1 MILVLLLGYLGLLFL
16 AIKFKLI
23 KPTLFWKLSPI
34 IWVVFL
40 LIALF
45 IPLQFWASGGYV
57 RVVQPTVQIV
67 PNVAGEV
74 TEVVVQANQNVSKG
88 DVLFQ
93 IDPLPL
99 QAVVNK
105 LTAEL
110 QLDTILFT
118 QQKDMMKR
126 NLGRQVDLD
135 RTRAKMQSTQAQLAG
150 ANYNLEQTTVRAPG
164 EGVMTN
170 VEALRPGARVV
181 AAPLRQSMVFVD
193 NSKRVLVAQI
203 QQIQQIYMRYIEPG
217 QPAEIAF
224 KMYPGKVYNA
234 TVESIIP
241 GSAQG
246 QVSPSGLLPSA
257 VPEVHSPLFVRLKL
271 EDEELAKSLPAGA
284 TGDVAIYSPKGK
296 PAQIIRKVIIRMAA
310 IKNYIVPN

>member
-23 KPTLFWKLSPI
+23 KPTLFWKLSPV

-40 LIALF
+40 LVALF
-45 IPLQFWASGGYV
+45 IPLQFWAPGGYV

-74 TEVVVQANQNVSKG
+74 LEVTVQANQHVSKE

-93 IDPLPL
+93 IDPLPF
-99 QAVVNK
+99 QSAVDK
-105 LTAEL
+105 LKAQLE
-110 QLDTILFT
+110 LDTILFK
-118 QQKDMMKR
+118 QQQDIMKKK
-126 NLGRQVDLD
+126 LGRQVDLD
-135 RTRAKMQSTQAQLAG
+135 RARANMEATQAQLEG

-170 VEALRPGARVV
+170 VEALRSGARVV
-181 AAPLRQSMVFVD
+181 AAPVRQSMVFVD
-193 NSKRVLVAQI
+193 DSKRIVVA
-203 QQIQQIYMRYIEPG
+203 QIQQIYMRYIEPG

-234 TVESIIP
+234 TVESIAP

-246 QVSPSGLLPSA
+246 QVAPSGLLPGA
-257 VPEVHSPLFVRLKL
+257 IPEVHGPLFVRLKL
-271 EDEELAKSLPAGA
+271 DDESFANKLPAGA
-284 TGDVAIYSPKGK
+284 TGEVAIYSPNGK
-296 PAQIIRKVIIRMAA
+296 PAQIIRKVMIRMAA

>member
-40 LIALF
+40 LVALF
-45 IPLQFWASGGYV
+45 IPLQFWAPGGYV
-57 RVVQPTVQIV
+57 RVLQPTVQIV

-74 TEVVVQANQNVSKG
+74 MEIMVQANQHVSKE

-93 IDPLPL
+93 IDPVPF
-99 QAVVNK
+99 QSVVDK
-105 LTAEL
+105 LKA
-110 QLDTILFT
+110 QLKFDTILFG
-118 QQKDMMKR
+118 QQTDIMKKKI
-126 NLGRQVDLD
+126 GRKVDLD
-135 RTRAKMQSTQAQLAG
+135 RARAKMEATQAQLAS
-150 ANYNLEQTTVRAPG
+150 ANYELEQTTVRAPG

-181 AAPLRQSMVFVD
+181 AAPVRQSMVFVD
-193 NSKRVLVAQI
+193 DSKRVLVAQI
-203 QQIQQIYMRYIEPG
+203 QQIYMRYIESG

-224 KMYPGKVYNA
+224 KMYPGKVYSA
-234 TVESIIP
+234 TVESITP

-246 QVSPSGLLPSA
+246 QVAPSGLLPSA
-257 VPEVHSPLFVRLKL
+257 IPEVHGPLFVRLIL
-271 EDEELAKSLPAGA
+271 DDEELVNSLPTGA
-284 TGDVAIYSPKGK
+284 SGEVAIYSPKGK
-296 PAQIIRKVIIRMAA
+296 PAQIIRKVMIRMAA

>member
-40 LIALF
+40 LVALF
-45 IPLQFWASGGYV
+45 IPLQFWAPGGYV

-93 IDPLPL
+93 IDPVPL
-99 QAVVNK
+99 QAVVDT
-105 LTAEL
+105 LTAQL
-110 QLDTILFT
+110 QLDTILFN
-118 QQKDMMKR
+118 QQQELMKK

-135 RTRAKMQSTQAQLAG
+135 RTRAKVQSTEAQLTG
-150 ANYNLEQTTVRAPG
+150 ANYNLEQTMVRAPG

-181 AAPLRQSMVFVD
+181 AAPLRQSMVLVD
-193 NSKRVLVAQI
+193 NSKRVLVA
-203 QQIQQIYMRYIEPG
+203 QIQQIYMRYIEPG

-224 KMYPGKVYNA
+224 KMYPGNVFNA
-234 TVESIIP
+234 TVESITP

-246 QVSPSGLLPSA
+246 QMSPSGLLPSA
-257 VPEVHSPLFVRLKL
+257 VSEVHGPLFVRLIL
-271 EDEELAKSLPAGA
+271 EDEELAKTLPAGA
-284 TGDVAIYSPKGK
+284 TGEVAIYSPKGK

>member
-40 LIALF
+40 LVALF
-45 IPLQFWASGGYV
+45 IPLQFWAPGGYV
-57 RVVQPTVQIV
+57 RVLQPTVQIV

-74 TEVVVQANQNVSKG
+74 MEIMVQASQHVSKE

-93 IDPLPL
+93 IDPLPF
-99 QAVVNK
+99 QSVVDK
-105 LTAEL
+105 LKAQL
-110 QLDTILFT
+110 NLDTILFD
-118 QQKDMMKR
+118 QQTDLMKKK
-126 NLGRQVDLD
+126 LGRKVDLD
-135 RTRAKMQSTQAQLAG
+135 RTRAKMEATQAQVAS
-150 ANYNLEQTTVRAPG
+150 ANYDLEQTTVRAPG

-181 AAPLRQSMVFVD
+181 AAPVRQTMVFVD
-193 NSKRVLVAQI
+193 DSKRILVA
-203 QQIQQIYMRYIEPG
+203 QIQQIYMRYIEPG

-224 KMYPGKVYNA
+224 KIYPGKVYSA

-246 QVSPSGLLPSA
+246 QVAPSGLLPSA
-257 VPEVHSPLFVRLKL
+257 ISEVHGPLFVRLIMDDK
-271 EDEELAKSLPAGA
+271 ELANSLPAGA
-284 TGDVAIYSPKGK
+284 SGEVAIYSPKGK
-296 PAQIIRKVIIRMAA
+296 PAQIIRKVMIRMTA

>member
-40 LIALF
+40 LVALF
-45 IPLQFWASGGYV
+45 IPLQFWAPGGYV

-74 TEVVVQANQNVSKG
+74 TEVMVQANQNVSKG

-93 IDPLPL
+93 IDPVPL
-99 QAVVNK
+99 QAVVDK
-105 LTAEL
+105 LTAQL

-118 QQKDMMKR
+118 QQKDLMKK

-135 RTRAKMQSTQAQLAG
+135 RTRAKMQSTNSQLTG
-150 ANYNLEQTTVRAPG
+150 AKYNLEQTTVRAPG

-193 NSKRVLVAQI
+193 NSKRILVA
-203 QQIQQIYMRYIEPG
+203 QIQQIYMRYIEPG

-234 TVESIIP
+234 TVESITP

-257 VPEVHSPLFVRLKL
+257 VSEVHGPLFVRLIL

-284 TGDVAIYSPKGK
+284 TGEVAIYSPKGK

>member
-40 LIALF
+40 LVALF
-45 IPLQFWASGGYV
+45 IPLQFWAPGGYV
-57 RVVQPTVQIV
+57 RVLQPTVQIV

-74 TEVVVQANQNVSKG
+74 MEIMVQANQHVSKE

-93 IDPLPL
+93 IDPVPF
-99 QAVVNK
+99 QSVVDK
-105 LTAEL
+105 LKA
-110 QLDTILFT
+110 QLKFDTILFG
-118 QQKDMMKR
+118 QQTDIMKKKI
-126 NLGRQVDLD
+126 GRKVDLD
-135 RTRAKMQSTQAQLAG
+135 RARAKMEVTQAQLAS
-150 ANYNLEQTTVRAPG
+150 ANYELEQTTVRAPG

-181 AAPLRQSMVFVD
+181 AAPVRQSMVFVD
-193 NSKRVLVAQI
+193 DSKRVLVAQI
-203 QQIQQIYMRYIEPG
+203 QQIYMRYIESG

-224 KMYPGKVYNA
+224 KMYPGKVYSA
-234 TVESIIP
+234 TVESITP

-246 QVSPSGLLPSA
+246 QVAPSGLLPSA
-257 VPEVHSPLFVRLKL
+257 IPEVHGPLFVRLIL
-271 EDEELAKSLPAGA
+271 DDEELVNSLPTGA
-284 TGDVAIYSPKGK
+284 SGEVAIYSPKGK
-296 PAQIIRKVIIRMAA
+296 PAQIIRKVMIRMAA

>member
-1 MILVLLLGYLGLLFL
+1 MILVLLLVYLGLLFL
-16 AIKFKLI
+16 AIKFRLI

-45 IPLQFWASGGYV
+45 IPLQFWAPGGYV
-57 RVVQPTVQIV
+57 RVVQSTVQIV

-93 IDPLPL
+93 IDPLPF

-105 LTAEL
+105 LAAEL
-110 QLDTILFT
+110 QLDTILFD

-135 RTRAKMQSTQAQLAG
+135 RTRAKMRSTQAQLAG

-203 QQIQQIYMRYIEPG
+203 QQIYMRYIEPG

-234 TVESIIP
+234 MVESITP

-246 QVSPSGLLPSA
+246 QVSPSGLLPTA

-310 IKNYIVPN
+310 IKNYIVPS

>member
-1 MILVLLLGYLGLLFL
+1 MILVLLLAYLGLLFL

-40 LIALF
+40 LVALF
-45 IPLQFWASGGYV
+45 IPLQFWAPGGYL
-57 RVVQPTVQIV
+57 RVLQPTVQIV

-74 TEVVVQANQNVSKG
+74 TEVMVQASQHVSKE

-93 IDPLPL
+93 IDPVPF
-99 QAVVNK
+99 QSAVDK
-105 LTAEL
+105 LKA
-110 QLDTILFT
+110 QLKLDIIVFK
-118 QQKDMMKR
+118 QQQDIMKKK
-126 NLGRQVDLD
+126 LGRQVDLD
-135 RTRAKMQSTQAQLAG
+135 RARASMEATQAQLDG

-181 AAPLRQSMVFVD
+181 AAPVRQSMAFVD
-193 NSKRVLVAQI
+193 DSKRILAA
-203 QQIQQIYMRYIEPG
+203 QIQQIYMRYIEPG

-234 TVESIIP
+234 TVESIAP

-246 QVSPSGLLPSA
+246 QIAPSGLLPSA
-257 VPEVHSPLFVRLKL
+257 VPEVHGPLFVRLKL
-271 EDEELAKSLPAGA
+271 DDEAFANSLPAGA

-296 PAQIIRKVIIRMAA
+296 QVQIIRKVIIRTTA
-310 IKNYIVPN
+310 IMNYIVPN